1 MIHYS
6 VLSILNKLG
15 CWSGWLNLQ
24 YKDSW
29 LYYMLLSLFSQCR
42 FSPYYIIHAP
52 APRSSFQAGD
62 FSTFTLS
69 ATQSWSHNMTEK
81 SPWFPETVSYIL
93 HQVQSLQLMKNCR
106 SWQSY
111 SIKFWSLKPMKSNI
125 SLCFSKH
132 HDSVTCG
139 HYSQPLSLQLL
150 NVISEPH
157 FISFIEICVSRAAGT
172 ACTGERTKLLIC
184 SKV

>member
-1 MIHYS
+1 
-6 VLSILNKLG
+6 
-15 CWSGWLNLQ
+15 
-24 YKDSW
+24 
-29 LYYMLLSLFSQCR
+29 
-42 FSPYYIIHAP
+42 
-52 APRSSFQAGD
+52 
-62 FSTFTLS
+62 
-69 ATQSWSHNMTEK
+69 
-81 SPWFPETVSYIL
+81 
-93 HQVQSLQLMKNCR
+93 
-106 SWQSY
+106 
-111 SIKFWSLKPMKSNI
+111 MKSNI